1 MSVNV
6 EFESTTVMPI
16 RALEYHDMATHPVSN
31 GSLMQVLGVLNTDEG
46 SKRRADVELSHE
58 EFAERIRQE
67 RSDAALQA
75 EQRLRQEFDLKLK
88 AVLKPIEAAI
98 SAFEAQRSEYYARVE
113 SEVVQLTLAIAAK
126 ILHREAQVDPML
138 VAALV
143 RVAVEK
149 LREGSAVTIRVGPGR
164 ASSWREYF
172 AGQSDSPRV
181 QVIEDAALSQYD
193 CMLETEL
200 GVVNFGL
207 DAQLKEVERGFFD
220 LLALRPV
227 K

>member
-6 EFESTTVMPI
+6 EFNSTTVMPI

-31 GSLMQVLGVLNTDEG
+31 GAIMQVLGVVNTDEG
-46 SKRRADVELSHE
+46 SKRRADVELSQE
-58 EFAERIRQE
+58 EFAERIKKE
-67 RSDAALQA
+67 RADAALQA
-75 EQRLRQEFDLKLK
+75 ELRLRQEYELKLK
-88 AVLKPIEAAI
+88 AVRTPIEAAI
-98 SAFEAQRSEYYARVE
+98 SDFEAQRSEYYARVE

-164 ASSWREYF
+164 ASLWREYF
-172 AGQSDSPRV
+172 AGQSDSTRV

-220 LLALRPV
+220 LMALRPV

>member
-67 RSDAALQA
+67 RADAALQA

-98 SAFEAQRSEYYARVE
+98 FAFEAQRSEYYARVE

>member
-16 RALEYHDMATHPVSN
+16 RALEYHDMSTHPVSN

-88 AVLKPIEAAI
+88 AVLKPIEVAI

-200 GVVNFGL
+200 GSVNFGL